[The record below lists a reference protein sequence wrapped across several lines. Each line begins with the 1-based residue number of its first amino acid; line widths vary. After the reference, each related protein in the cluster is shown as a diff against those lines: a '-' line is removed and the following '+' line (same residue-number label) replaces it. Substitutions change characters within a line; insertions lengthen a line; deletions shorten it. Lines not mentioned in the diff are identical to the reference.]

1 MIRPTLIDLNPDELH
16 NHPFMISLDRYNGSC
31 NTFDGLNGRICVM
44 SKTRVIDLKV
54 FLMRTLKNTL
64 ESYLKE
70 NIYIYI
76 IVNNLIYNKNVIAI
90 NINAIVRVIKISSI
104 KRRFCLQSQDM
115 CLWMYY
121 KYCEVDE
128 YFKTRLKNS
137 LCAC

>member
-31 NTFDGLNGRICVM
+31 NTFDGLHDRICVM

-90 NINAIVRVIKISSI
+90 NINAIVKVIKISSI

>member
-70 NIYIYI
+70 NIYIY
-76 IVNNLIYNKNVIAI
+76 NSEQFNLQQKCNSNKYQ
-90 NINAIVRVIKISSI
+90 R
-104 KRRFCLQSQDM
+104 
-115 CLWMYY
+115 
-121 KYCEVDE
+121 YC
-128 YFKTRLKNS
+128 KGH
-137 LCAC
+137 